1 MLTAPSIRR
10 LGALAALVVLLNA
23 SSGPDASF
31 KAQVVNLVTT
41 SSASTTSTTLP
52 NLPPLQGLGL
62 DLVAGGLDEPV
73 SITTSPSAGVTFVV
87 ERTGKVLSLT
97 SEPPEVVL
105 DITEK
110 VGWEISEQGFL
121 GFILHPDFPNDAR
134 AFAFYTNL
142 NEDVVVSS
150 FAWTGSG
157 GFDPAS
163 EIEILEIE
171 QPHHFHQGGGMV
183 FGPEGYLWIA
193 LGDGGGNGDRY
204 GNGQNLRTLKG
215 TVARINIDGVEPYA
229 VPSTNPFALNDGGAR
244 EIWAY
249 GLRNPWRITI
259 DRDLVFIADVA
270 FDGSEEVNVIRL
282 GDSGLNFGWP
292 VMEGME
298 CYESET
304 CDSTGMTP
312 PVLIVPHSRACAI
325 IGGPVYRGFDIPEL
339 HGHYVFGDYCFGWM
353 RSAPVSDGGL
363 GEVVDWEPMLGTIG
377 NITTFGIDT
386 DGELLVATQEGNV
399 YRVTA
404 RR

>member
-10 LGALAALVVLLNA
+10 LAALAALVVLLNA

-52 NLPPLQGLGL
+52 NLPLLQGLGL

-87 ERTGKVLSLT
+87 ERTGKVFSLT
-97 SEPPEVVL
+97 SEPHEVVL

-110 VGWEISEQGFL
+110 VGWKISEQGFL

-150 FAWTGSG
+150 FAWTESG

-183 FGPEGYLWIA
+183 FGPAGYLWIA
-193 LGDGGGNGDRY
+193 FGDGGGNGDRY
-204 GNGQNLRTLKG
+204 RNGQNLSTLKG

-229 VPSTNPFALNDGGAR
+229 VPSTNPFALNDEGAR

-270 FDGSEEVNVIRL
+270 FDNFSPESGGVVEIPGRPDTICPTSGILVNVI
-282 GDSGLNFGWP
+282 GQMVSAQWP
-292 VMEGME
+292 
-298 CYESET
+298 
-304 CDSTGMTP
+304 ST
-312 PVLIVPHSRACAI
+312 VPKR
-325 IGGPVYRGFDIPEL
+325 
-339 HGHYVFGDYCFGWM
+339 
-353 RSAPVSDGGL
+353 
-363 GEVVDWEPMLGTIG
+363 
-377 NITTFGIDT
+377 
-386 DGELLVATQEGNV
+386 
-399 YRVTA
+399 
-404 RR
+404 